1 MKAGT
6 ESKIKFKRFKRRLKL
21 PHWQAVGILEAIWQL
36 TAHSAPEGDIGRH
49 SNEDIAASIEYDG
62 DEDELV
68 SALIDSGWLDA
79 CEVHR
84 LVVHDWSEHAPNYV
98 KGNIQRHGKQ
108 FIKASPGEPP
118 KEPPKEPPREPPQ
131 GILPPSLVKP
141 SQAKPSQA
149 KPSQVND
156 SVKTAAAVRGV
167 TPEDFI
173 SRWNHFV
180 KDKPSLAKVLKLT
193 DERRKKLKIR
203 LKDPDWFNA
212 FKLALNRLPLPTSE
226 GSTWQ
231 PTLDWLIRNES
242 NVYRISEGEFG
253 WRAKDDPARQRLE
266 THRTKLITQEH
277 ERQLKQEQVEH
288 RQNAKSTHNAIGNI
302 LEATDGGDESDGEK
316 SLLFG

>member
-84 LVVHDWSEHAPNYV
+84 LVVHDWAEHAPNYV

-108 FIKASPGEPP
+108 FAKVASPGEPP
-118 KEPPKEPPREPPQ
+118 REPPRERPL
-131 GILPPSLVKP
+131 GILPPSLVKPSLVKP

-149 KPSQVND
+149 KPKESLETSKTDWQVD
-156 SVKTAAAVRGV
+156 DIELPKS
-167 TPEDFI
+167 
-173 SRWNHFV
+173 WN
-180 KDKPSLAKVLKLT
+180 
-193 DERRKKLKIR
+193 
-203 LKDPDWFNA
+203 
-212 FKLALNRLPLPTSE
+212 
-226 GSTWQ
+226 GSTARIALEDMVNHRRQ
-231 PTLDWLIRNES
+231 IRVKPLTLAGVNILLGKFHTADEFRQAVDTSISNGWTGVFPERNGKK
-242 NVYRISEGEFG
+242 ISEQLSPG
-253 WRAKDDPARQRLE
+253 KIHPDDRDR
-266 THRTKLITQEH
+266 
-277 ERQLKQEQVEH
+277 
-288 RQNAKSTHNAIGNI
+288 
-302 LEATDGGDESDGEK
+302 DG
-316 SLLFG
+316 F